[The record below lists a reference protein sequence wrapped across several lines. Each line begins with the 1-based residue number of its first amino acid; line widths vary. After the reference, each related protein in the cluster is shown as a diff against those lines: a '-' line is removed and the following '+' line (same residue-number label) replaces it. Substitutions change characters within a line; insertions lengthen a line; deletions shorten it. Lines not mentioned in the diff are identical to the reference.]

1 MKRLLLA
8 STLLAFAPAA
18 LAMAQPAAA
27 ADAASSGQVAQN
39 TNTNSSYD
47 SFSGPQKGTREVTLN
62 GSGAS
67 GSGLTNN
74 SFGITGS
81 YGWYQSK
88 ALMFSVRQSINW
100 ADSDEASSTTNGST
114 RVAVDYHFNT
124 NGRLRPFIGANTGY
138 IYGDGVKDSWEVGP
152 EVGIKYYVNNTT
164 FLLAQTEY
172 QFQSRD
178 DFSRGSWVH
187 TVGLGFNF

>member
-1 MKRLLLA
+1 MKHLLIA
-8 STLLAFAPAA
+8 SALLAFAPAA
-18 LAMAQPAAA
+18 AFAQ
-27 ADAASSGQVAQN
+27 SSGGGMSSTGDQSAQA
-39 TNTNSSYD
+39 TTADPAYD
-47 SFSGPQKGTREVTLN
+47 SFEGPRKGTREVTLN

-88 ALMFSVRQSINW
+88 ALLFSVRQSINW
-100 ADSDEASSTTNGST
+100 ADSDKSSSSTNGST
-114 RVAVDYHFNT
+114 RVAADYHFNT

-138 IYGDGVKDSWEVGP
+138 IYGDGVQDSWEIGP
-152 EVGIKYYVNNTT
+152 EVGVKYYVNKTT

-172 QFQSRD
+172 QFHTRN
-178 DFSRGSWVH
+178 DFKEGSWVH